1 MFLEMQILTLESRF
15 VILRPANLFSKV
27 ENDHVFFQIKDNN
40 TDQKS

>member
-15 VILRPANLFSKV
+15 VILRPANHFSKV
-27 ENDHVFFQIKDNN
+27 ENDHSFFQINGKN